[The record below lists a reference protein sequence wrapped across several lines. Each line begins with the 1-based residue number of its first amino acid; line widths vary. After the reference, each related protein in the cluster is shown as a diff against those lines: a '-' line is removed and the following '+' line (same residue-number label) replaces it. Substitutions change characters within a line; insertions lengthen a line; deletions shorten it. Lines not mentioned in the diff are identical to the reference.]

1 MKEVVL
7 EKDLPY
13 LAISV
18 DPATLQQTLGPY
30 LADTPNMGHFVNE
43 GSAINALFVHQDV
56 IDVAG
61 LTNMELTFFPISGD
75 VQRGPVSMGLTEGI
89 GVEWILVT
97 RSPID
102 LSGQPEQI
110 YEGNPMIF
118 ALPGQF
124 SNGGAFDNFIW
135 GKGWTWVRNTSLVQ
149 NFGVAVNTTL
159 LGSGEPTNGDKLYV
173 YRIIRL
179 VAPTAGGLAEFSSA
193 RLLISGQLRAEPE
206 YQQLMR
212 MRRTYELQQS
222 YDED

>member
-13 LAISV
+13 LAV
-18 DPATLQQTLGPY
+18 EVAAGTLQQTLAPY
-30 LADTPNMGHFVNE
+30 LTGIPQTGHFENV
-43 GSAINALFVHQDV
+43 GGAIDALFVHEDT

-75 VQRGPVSMGLTEGI
+75 VQRSATSLGLTEGI

-97 RSPID
+97 RSPIKKI
-102 LSGQPEQI
+102 SQVVYGA
-110 YEGNPMIF
+110 NPMIF

-124 SNGGAFDNFIW
+124 SNGGEFDNIIW

-149 NFGVAVNTTL
+149 NFGVAVNSTL

-173 YRIIRL
+173 YRMIRL
-179 VAPTAGGLAEFSSA
+179 IAPTAAGTAEFGAA
-193 RLLISGQLRAEPE
+193 RLLISGQLKEEAEYE
-206 YQQLMR
+206 QIMR
-212 MRRTYELQQS
+212 MRRTYELQQT

>member
-7 EKDLPY
+7 QKDLPY
-13 LAISV
+13 LAIDVAAGS
-18 DPATLQQTLGPY
+18 LQQSLGPY
-30 LADTPNMGHFVNE
+30 LADTPMTGHFVLV
-43 GSAINALFVHQDV
+43 GTGINALFVHQDT
-56 IDVAG
+56 IDIAG
-61 LTNMELTFFPISGD
+61 MTNMELTFFPTSGD
-75 VQRGPVSMGLTEGI
+75 VQRSATSLGPTEGVAI
-89 GVEWILVT
+89 EWILVT

-102 LSGQPEQI
+102 LSGQPEQV
-110 YEGNPMIF
+110 YEANPMTF

-124 SNGGAFDNFIW
+124 SNGGAFENIIW
-135 GKGWTWVRNTSLVQ
+135 GQGWTWVRNTSLIQ
-149 NFGVAVNTTL
+149 NFAVAVNSSL

-179 VAPTAGGLAEFSSA
+179 SGPTDPGLAEFGSA
-193 RLLISGQLRAEPE
+193 RLLISGQLREEAE

>member
-13 LAISV
+13 LAIDVAAGS
-18 DPATLQQTLGPY
+18 LQQSLGPY
-30 LADTPNMGHFVNE
+30 LADTPMMGHFENV
-43 GSAINALFVHQDV
+43 GSAINALFVHEDE
-56 IDVAG
+56 IDIAG
-61 LTNMELTFFPISGD
+61 LTQMELTFFPISAD
-75 VQRGPVSMGLTEGI
+75 VQRSATSLGLTEGI

-97 RSPID
+97 RSPIKNI
-102 LSGQPEQI
+102 STAAYGA
-110 YEGNPMIF
+110 NPMIF

-124 SNGGAFDNFIW
+124 SNGGEFDNIIW

-173 YRIIRL
+173 YRMIRL
-179 VAPTAGGLAEFSSA
+179 VAPTAPGLAEFGA
-193 RLLISGQLRAEPE
+193 GRLVISGQLKEEAE

>member
-13 LAISV
+13 LAITV
-18 DPATLQQTLGPY
+18 DPASLQQTLGPY
-30 LADTPNMGHFVNE
+30 LADTPNTGHFVNV
-43 GSAINALFVHQDV
+43 GGVVNALFVHEDE

-61 LTNMELTFFPISGD
+61 LTQMELTFFPISAD
-75 VQRGPVSMGLTEGI
+75 VQKSAVSLGPTEGI

-97 RSPID
+97 RSPIKNI
-102 LSGQPEQI
+102 SASV
-110 YEGNPMIF
+110 YEANPMIF

-124 SNGGAFDNFIW
+124 SNGGEFDNIIW

-179 VAPTAGGLAEFSSA
+179 VAPTAGGLAEFGSG
-193 RLLISGQLRAEPE
+193 RLLISGQLKEEAE

>member
-13 LAISV
+13 LAIEV
-18 DPATLQQTLGPY
+18 LPGTLQQALAPY
-30 LADTPNMGHFVNE
+30 LSDVPATGHFENV
-43 GSAINALFVHQDV
+43 GTGVNALFVHEDT

-75 VQRGPVSMGLTEGI
+75 VQRSATSLGLTEGI

-97 RSPID
+97 RSPIKNID
-102 LSGQPEQI
+102 EQV
-110 YEGNPMIF
+110 YESNPMIF

-124 SNGGAFDNFIW
+124 SNGGEFDNIIW
-135 GKGWTWVRNTSLVQ
+135 GKGWTWVRNTSLIQ

-173 YRIIRL
+173 YRMIRL
-179 VAPTAGGLAEFSSA
+179 VAPTAAGTAEFGA
-193 RLLISGQLRAEPE
+193 GRLLISGQLKEEAE